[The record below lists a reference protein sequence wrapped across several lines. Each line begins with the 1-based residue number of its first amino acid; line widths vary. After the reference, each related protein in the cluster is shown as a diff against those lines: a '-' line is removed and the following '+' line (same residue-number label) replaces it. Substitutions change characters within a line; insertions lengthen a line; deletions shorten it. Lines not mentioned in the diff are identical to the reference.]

1 MYSVVKF
8 FFAHWG
14 EKSAVQLLS
23 CVFSLWWERTWFVS
37 ESIFCSICE
46 WVSGWNPLPN
56 CNLSTHCYCYRLRG
70 NSKIWYAKK
79 RYCFLPLFMLFLYL
93 CFQQKQSRYRL
104 PQLQRNLFLSLPTS
118 NMLLYFVNRPTGI
131 KILTFG
137 DYSLSKISLKLE
149 GICKHLCRNHNHNP
163 K

>member
-1 MYSVVKF
+1 MYSVFDGREPGLCLKAFSAAFVNGLVVEIHFLIVTCPPTAIVIDFVVIPRSGMLRRGTVF
-8 FFAHWG
+8 FLH
-14 EKSAVQLLS
+14 
-23 CVFSLWWERTWFVS
+23 
-37 ESIFCSICE
+37 
-46 WVSGWNPLPN
+46 
-56 CNLSTHCYCYRLRG
+56 
-70 NSKIWYAKK
+70 
-79 RYCFLPLFMLFLYL
+79 L
-93 CFQQKQSRYRL
+93 CFFCIYAFSKKQSRYRL
-104 PQLQRNLFLSLPTS
+104 PRLQRNLFLSLPTS